1 MKHHRW
7 MAVVPYEL
15 TGQDALRMAGLATFA
30 GADLPPG
37 QLAGDEVPAPDDLRP
52 FLGLHN
58 VRRDL
63 TAICCFDCEV
73 ALTDVEVVGFPCVP
87 ATDESRYGDG
97 AVGLNDQTA
106 LGAVGR
112 NDPCPC
118 GSGLKFKR
126 CHGDRR

>member
-1 MKHHRW
+1 MKRHRW

-15 TGQDALRMAGLATFA
+15 TDQDALRMAGLLPFA
-30 GADLPPG
+30 GSDLPPN
-37 QLAGDEVPAPDDLRP
+37 QFAGDQAPAPDDPRP

-63 TAICCFDCEV
+63 TAICCYDCDV
-73 ALTDVEVVGFPCVP
+73 ALTDASVAESPCVP
-87 ATDESRYGDG
+87 TSDPARYGDG
-97 AVGLNDQTA
+97 AVGLADRTA

-118 GSGLKFKR
+118 GSGQKFKR
-126 CHGDRR
+126 CHGA